1 MNKRK
6 PLSPIRRRYI
16 LRLILRV
23 AVLIF
28 CAVWLI
34 HDPSQADILRGWN
47 FFRKLSPFH
56 VLWVLWIVD
65 MLWQLIPVQKNLH
78 IALGSQ
84 KHFRFRFQPV
94 AEKINYPALRDH
106 IISTT
111 KAAYKVF
118 LIWIAVVALVSFLRY
133 FNVLD
138 DAALFLI
145 TIAFY
150 VCDHLRYNAKD
161 TPTPRT
167 VFAEDA
173 EHPGN
178 CMAYAHSFLFLGD
191 LADIPCIL
199 VHSETHQWNEV
210 WVGGRWMSVDVGG
223 DDAWDAAQ
231 RQGVT
236 VLHEAT
242 ELQGEDYIQT
252 DPALTRFV
260 KELLVPGSTEEQR

>member
-1 MNKRK
+1 MNKLK

-16 LRLILRV
+16 LRLILRI

-47 FFRKLSPFH
+47 FFRRLSPFH
-56 VLWVLWIVD
+56 ILWVLWIVD

-150 VCDHLRYNAKD
+150 VCDLICVVVWCPFRLILRTRCCTTCRIFNWDHLMMFSPMLLISGFY
-161 TPTPRT
+161 PRSLLIMAMVVWLIWELFIMMYPERFWEQT
-167 VFAEDA
+167 NEALRCA
-173 EHPGN
+173 N
-178 CMAYAHSFLFLGD
+178 C
-191 LADIPCIL
+191 
-199 VHSETHQWNEV
+199 
-210 WVGGRWMSVDVGG
+210 
-223 DDAWDAAQ
+223 
-231 RQGVT
+231 
-236 VLHEAT
+236 
-242 ELQGEDYIQT
+242 T
-252 DPALTRFV
+252 DRLCGTRF
-260 KELLVPGSTEEQR
+260 EQE